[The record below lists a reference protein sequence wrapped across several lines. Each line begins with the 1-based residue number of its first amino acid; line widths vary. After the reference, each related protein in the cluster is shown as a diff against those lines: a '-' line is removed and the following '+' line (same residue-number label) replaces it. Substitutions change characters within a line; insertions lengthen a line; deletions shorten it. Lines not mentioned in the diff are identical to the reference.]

1 MSVHAASRLAA
12 TLTARP
18 RATASRLFARAF
30 QDWAGVPSGPLGWI
44 SAHTVLNAGTGS
56 YPAVADALQLGPDDS
71 LLELGCGAGGFLA
84 GQADRVH
91 SVAGVDL
98 SDIQIGLARKRLGQH
113 IAAGT
118 AEIVHGDAA
127 ALPWPDASFTVVTCM
142 SVFEVFPDPS
152 GVVAEVF
159 RVLRPGGRA
168 VLNIGEQVEPGTQ
181 THRLRNDWW
190 VWTEDDVRRMVEQAG
205 FADVTIEY
213 VPWGEDT
220 TVNRLFA
227 KVIGKVVGAILGD
240 LRLARGIKP

>member
-142 SVFEVFPDPS
+142 SVFEAFPDPPA
-152 GVVAEVF
+152 VVAEVF

-168 VLNIGEQVEPGTQ
+168 VLIIGERVDPGTQ
-181 THRLRNDWW
+181 THRILNGTVW
-190 VWTEDDVRRMVEQAG
+190 VWSEDDVRDMVEQAG
-205 FADVTIEY
+205 FTDVTIQY

-220 TVNRLFA
+220 AANRLFA
-227 KVIGKVVGAILGD
+227 KLVGPLGRE
-240 LRLARGIKP
+240 LRLARGVKP